1 MEAQAKAWGTT
12 YAADRNISHGF
23 ESQDLLDICST
34 SLSILID
41 PVLELKVKS
50 ISNTTYFRSL
60 PWGIHLD

>member
-12 YAADRNISHGF
+12 YAADRNTSHGF
-23 ESQDLLDICST
+23 ESQDLLGTCST

-50 ISNTTYFRSL
+50 IRNTTYF
-60 PWGIHLD
+60 